1 MKYELNKPFHE
12 IKSRTLHKVFK
23 LVNNFLLGIIF
34 QVLTMD
40 PVLDKFG

>member
-1 MKYELNKPFHE
+1 MKFG
-12 IKSRTLHKVFK
+12 SLHKVFK
-23 LVNNFLLGIIF
+23 LVNNFLPGIIF